1 MATPNPA
8 RLRLTARLPLL
19 TWVVV
24 LSAVVVGAIVGVA
37 EFDDAWAVAVAA
49 AAALA
54 ATLTIVIVARDELAE
69 TDVPAPTRVLGVR
82 RAAAALGV
90 IAAAALAV
98 AVVATSANA
107 GDSSTTATAATAVR
121 TVRDFVVVGGIDQD
135 GEAAC
140 GYLTPTEQDRV
151 AAAAGGECRQA
162 FDSGSVATPDGA
174 TTEGAVRKLP
184 AAVSVRD
191 GQARVRLGTGNG
203 AVTFLLERATP
214 ADKNEFNAPA
224 SAWRI
229 ASGAT

>member
-1 MATPNPA
+1 MATPNSA
-8 RLRLTARLPLL
+8 RPRLTTRLPLL
-19 TWVVV
+19 TWVVL

-37 EFDDAWAVAVAA
+37 EFDDAWAIAVAVAA
-49 AAALA
+49 ALV
-54 ATLTIVIVARDELAE
+54 ATLTIVVVARDELAE
-69 TDVPAPTRVLGVR
+69 TDVPAPARVLGVR

-90 IAAAALAV
+90 IATAALAI

-107 GDSSTTATAATAVR
+107 GDASTAATAATAVR
-121 TVRDFVVVGGIDQD
+121 TVRDYIVVGGIDQN

-162 FDSGSVATPDGA
+162 FDSGSLATPDGA
-174 TTEGAVRKLP
+174 TTEGAVRNLP

-191 GQARVRLGTGNG
+191 GQASVRLGTGSG
-203 AVTFLLERATP
+203 AVTLLLERATP
-214 ADKNEFNAPA
+214 ADESEFNAPA

-229 ASGAT
+229 ASGAP